1 MNILF
6 RLFWASLVI
15 VFSFFFVL
23 HLPWGLLPFSDAVN
37 VILVGSV
44 LLALAAYYTY
54 YHYRLEGWDFGWFL
68 SKRAGLWVIG
78 ITVIGLVMVGC
89 GFVLYAAPEIFLP
102 AFEQGALPFG
112 IALVSSFWLSLIFIF
127 GLLSVKMLIYT
138 LALLR
143 VRRATEAAVNVLIVL
158 VCVALTALFVWLFLE
173 VLNDIAIRIAEE
185 NRSRATWLAVG
196 AIVLMGLVASAVAD
210 PKKLLDTDKE

>member
-1 MNILF
+1 M
-6 RLFWASLVI
+6 
-15 VFSFFFVL
+15 
-23 HLPWGLLPFSDAVN
+23 
-37 VILVGSV
+37 
-44 LLALAAYYTY
+44 
-54 YHYRLEGWDFGWFL
+54 
-68 SKRAGLWVIG
+68 
-78 ITVIGLVMVGC
+78 
-89 GFVLYAAPEIFLP
+89 
-102 AFEQGALPFG
+102 
-112 IALVSSFWLSLIFIF
+112 
-127 GLLSVKMLIYT
+127 YT

-196 AIVLMGLVASAVAD
+196 AIVLTGLVASAVAD